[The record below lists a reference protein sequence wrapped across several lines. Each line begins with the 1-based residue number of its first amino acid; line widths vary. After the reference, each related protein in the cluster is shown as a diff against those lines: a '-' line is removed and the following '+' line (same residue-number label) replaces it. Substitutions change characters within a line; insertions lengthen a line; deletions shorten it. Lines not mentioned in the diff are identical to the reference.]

1 MAEQKRSF
9 YLELQNCKELD
20 LRDNRGKRHN
30 LAFVLLALCV
40 ALLRKRDGNLSSLY
54 RSMKNKHSELCASL
68 GIEGQRPVSRSHLPV
83 LLGKVALGPFE
94 KLLFAH
100 FGIELAPE
108 EQLWFA
114 ADGKEL
120 RGSIEKGEKRGEAIV
135 QAVRHGTREVAA
147 QTYYN
152 GQKESEKTY
161 LKELL
166 EQNGLLRQKLTMDA
180 LHLSPAMTAL
190 VAGQKGTFIIGLK
203 SNQAELSS
211 EMQTAARHLK
221 AIDQMETLEKAHGRI
236 DKRCYWHFDITGCDF
251 DERWGAAHFKS
262 LFKVVRQREEIK
274 SGKVSNETSYYIS
287 NAEPKQDRQYFNAI
301 REHWG
306 VETNNHLRDVTLKED
321 QLRTKKTVSQ
331 KPWLLPEH
339 WSLNYSPSLI
349 QITW

>member
-30 LAFVLLALCV
+30 LAYVLLALCV
-40 ALLRKRDGNLSSLY
+40 ALLRKRDGNLSSLH
-54 RSMKNKHSELCASL
+54 RSMKNKHSELCGSL
-68 GIEGQRPVSRSHLPV
+68 GIEGQRAISRSHLPI

-94 KLLFAH
+94 KLLFTH
-100 FGIELAPE
+100 FGTELKPE

-152 GQKESEKTY
+152 GQKESEKTS

-166 EQNGLLRQKLTMDA
+166 TESGLLRHKLTMDA
-180 LHLSPAMTAL
+180 LHLSPSMTGL
-190 VAGQKGTFIIGLK
+190 VAGKKGTFVIGLK
-203 SNQAELSS
+203 GNQAELAS
-211 EMQTAARHLK
+211 EMQAATQYLK
-221 AIDQMETLEKAHGRI
+221 PIDQMETLEKAHGRI
-236 DKRCYWHFDITGCDF
+236 DKRSYWHFDIKDCDF
-251 DERWGAAHFKS
+251 DGRWEKARFKS

-287 NAEPKQDRQYFNAI
+287 NGEPEQDRQYFQAI

-321 QLRTKKTVSQ
+321 QLRTKKTALQ
-331 KPWLLPEH
+331 RPWLLPGL
-339 WSLNYSPSLI
+339 WSPNCLPSLI
-349 QITW
+349 RTT